1 MLVEAGKQ
9 EQSIA
14 LLRLAKKPKLQ
25 RFWRDLSL
33 RWKITI
39 SLWLAAAVPVLIVTQ
54 FNVQYSRT
62 NYIKNLTQSL
72 EQKGAFFT
80 SDFVL
85 WSLEEAKPEAEQIA
99 KTVEAQGVSLTN
111 VQELAPLLQLTSNVE
126 PESIKNF
133 KLIVNR
139 QGQVVAGVA
148 QTIDDRFVDNPP
160 LVAKDQ
166 VYRPAYRVLSIPSG
180 VPLGDL
186 EILRATLTTGQ
197 PQSGMELVRSS
208 ILQKLGLA
216 EQARITPRPQKIAGL
231 KPEEAP
237 FPEGKFDVE
246 NGKTGLVSIA
256 THPIQQGNSVVGV
269 VVIGSLLNRNYG
281 IVDVFQAKNDVPVA
295 TIFAQDFRVNT
306 SIPYIDPSTGK
317 PDGSRAIG
325 TRVSREVAEKVLLE
339 GKKFVGE
346 TNIVGQFY
354 LTYYEPLFNHKQQPV
369 GISFIGTSRREVDA
383 ALRTAL
389 LQSYGIG
396 VITLIALAFLGA
408 YVANSIV
415 TPIQQLASFASL
427 AGKGQLRK
435 LDTDRADE
443 IGQLA
448 ESINQMVENIEN
460 SIAAQLEEVQ
470 RSMQLKEE
478 AERLAQEQRQ
488 QKELLQKRALELL
501 LEVDPVSRGDLTV
514 RAKVTEDELG
524 TIADAYNS
532 LIRSLRELV
541 LGVKES
547 ATTVTQST
555 IANDQ
560 MVKTVATGAKQQVE
574 ALQEALQQVAVMAE
588 SLQEVEQRAQIAQ
601 SQVNE
606 AVAVVAEGD
615 KVMTR
620 TVAEINVAREKVTKA
635 AEKVQLLESA
645 SQKIAKVVK
654 LIGNFAAQTNL
665 LALNAS
671 IEAARAGEEGESF
684 KVVADEVRA
693 LAQRSTEAT
702 REIRRLLEEIQGQVN
717 EVVSAIQEGTEQ
729 VAESTE
735 LIEQA
740 RQRLQ
745 AINAVSAEVNQLIN
759 DIAQAS
765 HLQLLNSDRVKQV
778 MTQVATI
785 ATDNSQQAETVAR
798 TFDELL
804 ALAQRLQQQVGRFKV
819 NS

>member
-9 EQSIA
+9 EQTIA
-14 LLRLAKKPKLQ
+14 LPRLQKKPKLQ
-25 RFWRDLSL
+25 NFWRDLSL

-39 SLWLAAAVPVLIVTQ
+39 SLWLAAALPVVIVTQ
-54 FNVQYSRT
+54 FNVQYSRA
-62 NYIKNLTQSL
+62 NYIKNLTESL
-72 EQKGAFFT
+72 KQKGVFFT

-85 WSLEEAKPEAEQIA
+85 WSLEEARPEAEQIA
-99 KTVEAQGVSLTN
+99 KTLEAKGLSLTN
-111 VQELAPLLQLTSNVE
+111 VQELIPLLQLSSNVE

-133 KLIVNR
+133 KLIVNA

-148 QTIDDRFVDNPP
+148 QTIDDKFVDNPP
-160 LVAKDQ
+160 LPAKDQ
-166 VYRPAYRVLSIPSG
+166 VYRPAYRTFNVSRGTPLS
-180 VPLGDL
+180 DL
-186 EILRATLTTGQ
+186 EILQTTLTTGK
-197 PQSGMELVRSS
+197 PQSGTELVRSN
-208 ILQKLGLA
+208 ILQKLSLA
-216 EQARITPRPQKIAGL
+216 AQAEITPRPQVTAGL
-231 KPEEAP
+231 KPEDAP
-237 FPEGKFDVE
+237 SPPGTFDVE
-246 NGKTGLVSIA
+246 DGKMGLVNIA
-256 THPIQQGNSVVGV
+256 THPIKRGDETIGV
-269 VVIGSLLNRNYG
+269 VVIGALLNRNYG
-281 IVDVFQAKNDVPVA
+281 ILDTFQIKNKVPIS
-295 TIFAQDFRVNT
+295 TILLQDFRIST
-306 SIPYIDPSTGK
+306 SLPYVDPNTGK

-325 TRVSREVAEKVLLE
+325 TRISSKVAAKVLLE
-339 GKKFVGE
+339 GKSFVGP
-346 TNIVGQFY
+346 TKFN
-354 LTYYEPLFNHKQQPV
+354 LTYQEPLFNHKQKAV
-369 GISFIGTSRREVDA
+369 GIASVAESLVEIDT

-396 VITLIALAFLGA
+396 LISLITLAFLGA

-415 TPIQQLASFASL
+415 TPIQQVARFASL
-427 AGKGQLRK
+427 VGKGQLQK

-443 IGQLA
+443 TGQLV
-448 ESINQMVENIEN
+448 ESINQMVVNIEN

-524 TIADAYNS
+524 TIADSYNS

-560 MVKTVATGAKQQVE
+560 VVKTVVTGAKQQVE
-574 ALQEALQQVAVMAE
+574 ALQEALQQVEAMAE

-745 AINAVSAEVNQLIN
+745 AINEVSAEVNQLIN
-759 DIAQAS
+759 DIAQVS
-765 HLQLLNSDRVKQV
+765 HLQLINSDRVKQV

-785 ATDNSQQAETVAR
+785 AADNSQQAETVAR